1 DGELVDAIRYEL
13 IRGYPVEPKDPLQYR
28 DRELRAY
35 QEMTRAEFAAVLSR
49 SLALAQDGAGA
60 QWYVP
65 HVQAL
70 RERGVI
76 PADAGDDWTAVIS
89 RREAGKWMGRA
100 ADAFKADDDR
110 DMRRFVDVDDA
121 EIARAIRAGIVKGV
135 GEGRFE
141 PDRPLIRV
149 EAAVMLLR
157 LARAMN
163 SQGNADNPAVIAEL
177 ERVIREADR
186 WASSVAKSRAEQG
199 VLFYAENENL
209 ITKELAERVWYT
221 ARDSLAVK
229 GGKPRTWGVHD
240 PELFRAQV
248 LEVHDNVAIL
258 EYCTGGKVY

>member
-1 DGELVDAIRYEL
+1 MVRRMLRANALLTTLIVALVAAAGAFAWPGAALAGDPERYVDRSEWPDWAVTYRDTDGRRDYPGDGELVDAIRYEL
-13 IRGYPVEPKDPLQYR
+13 IRGYPVKPKDPLQYR
-28 DRELRAY
+28 DREFRAY

-76 PADAGDDWTAVIS
+76 PADAGDDWNAVIS

-141 PDRPLIRV
+141 PGRPLIRV

-163 SQGNADNPAVIAEL
+163 SQGNADNPA
-177 ERVIREADR
+177 DR
-186 WASSVAKSRAEQG
+186 KSTRLNSS
-199 VLFYAENENL
+199 
-209 ITKELAERVWYT
+209 
-221 ARDSLAVK
+221 
-229 GGKPRTWGVHD
+229 H
-240 PELFRAQV
+240 
-248 LEVHDNVAIL
+248 
-258 EYCTGGKVY
+258 